1 MELKSVT
8 IQHFRSITSARK
20 ISLGRTTVLV
30 GPNNEGKSN
39 ILRALVAA
47 MELLAF
53 ERRRR
58 HFRQRTAPMS
68 TPRRIY
74 DWETDYPIQRQEK
87 HPDGRSEIVLE
98 FRLEALELA
107 QFRESINSNLSGT
120 LPIKVSIGKT
130 GYDIVVH
137 KKGPG
142 ARVLSEKSPQIAE
155 FIARRIALQHIPAI
169 RTARQATETVTNM
182 VEQVIF
188 TLEEDPEYQAALKQI
203 EDAQRPVLDALS
215 KEVKAT
221 LNQFLPKV
229 KSVTF
234 EMPSDPRSYAMRRA
248 YEIVVDDGT
257 PTYLRHKGDGIQS
270 LVALGLARHVMEQ
283 SATSTRNL
291 VVAVEEPESHLHPDA
306 IHELRAVLSEM
317 SKTHQV
323 VLTTHNPLFV
333 DRVRVKSNI
342 LVYDKKARPAASIDE
357 VREILGVRS
366 ADNLRAADLV
376 LVVEGEEDRRSL
388 VPLLSHHSK
397 KLRLAFSNHTVAV
410 DSLHGCG
417 NLAYKLSLLRESIC
431 LYHCILDNDD
441 AGRTAFEKAK
451 NEGLIGV
458 ANANFVNCQGKS
470 ESEFE
475 DWIDPEIYR
484 DYLKNKYRVTI
495 DNPKFKS
502 SKKWSVRLRDSFQLQ
517 GKPWSDALES
527 EIKWGVA
534 TKVSES
540 PGVAI
545 AASHVAAF
553 QSLVTQLEERLEE
566 IQQSRKS

>member
-53 ERRRR
+53 ERRRHYMR
-58 HFRQRTAPMS
+58 NRS
-68 TPRRIY
+68 TPLPPPKRIY
-74 DWETDYPIQRQEK
+74 DWETDYPIQRQSK
-87 HPDGRSEIVLE
+87 HPDGRSEIILDFKMEVK
-98 FRLEALELA
+98 ELA
-107 QFRESINSNLSGT
+107 EFRESINSNLSGT
-120 LPIKVSIGKT
+120 LPIKVSIGKS

-142 ARVLSEKSPQIAE
+142 ARVLSEKSPQIAA
-155 FIARRIALQHIPAI
+155 FIAHRIDLQHIPAI

-182 VEQVIF
+182 IEQVF
-188 TLEEDPEYQAALKQI
+188 FSLEEDPQYQAALKQI
-203 EDAQRPVLDALS
+203 ADAQRPILESLS

-221 LNQFLPKV
+221 LSQFLPKV
-229 KSVTF
+229 KSVRF
-234 EMPSDPRSYAMRRA
+234 EMPIDPRSYAMRRA
-248 YEIVVDDGT
+248 SEIVVDDGT

-283 SATSTRNL
+283 SVTSTRNL

-317 SKTHQV
+317 SQLHQV

-342 LVYDKKARPAASIDE
+342 LVYDKKARSATSIEE
-357 VREILGVRS
+357 VREILGVRA

-376 LVVEGEEDRRSL
+376 LVVEGEEDRKSL

-397 KLRLAFSNHTVAV
+397 KFKAALSNHTVAI

-431 LYHCILDNDD
+431 LYHCVLDNDD
-441 AGRTAFEKAK
+441 AGRVAFEKAK
-451 NEGLIGV
+451 NDGLIGV
-458 ANANFVNCQGKS
+458 ANANFINCQGKTD
-470 ESEFE
+470 SEFE
-475 DWIDPEIYR
+475 DWIAPELYR
-484 DYLKNKYRVTI
+484 DYLKNNFRITI
-495 DNPKFKS
+495 DNPKFRS
-502 SKKWSVRLRDSFQLQ
+502 SKKWSMRLKESFQLQ
-517 GKPWSDALES
+517 GKPWSDALEA

-534 TKVSES
+534 NKVADD
-540 PGVAI
+540 PGAAI
-545 AASHVAAF
+545 ATSHATAF
-553 QSLVTQLEERLEE
+553 QSLVNQLEERLDE